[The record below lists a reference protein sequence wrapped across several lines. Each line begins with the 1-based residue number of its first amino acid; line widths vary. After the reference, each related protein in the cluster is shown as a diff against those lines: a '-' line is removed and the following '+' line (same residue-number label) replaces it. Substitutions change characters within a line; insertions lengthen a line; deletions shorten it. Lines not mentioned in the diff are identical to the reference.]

1 MMKTH
6 PVKIWDLP
14 TRIFHW
20 VLVAG
25 IFFMWYSTEI
35 SDSLMDRHAQ
45 VGEFLL
51 ALILFRIIWGFVG
64 SESSRFTSFLKS
76 PKRAVNYAKT
86 IFSRKPSWHAG
97 HNPLGGWMVI
107 ALLLAV
113 LGQAST
119 GLFTSDDIMIEG
131 PLYAIAPSGLVDF
144 MSGIHHW
151 LFNVLIGLIVV
162 HVASILYYR
171 IFKRTNLI
179 SAMVKGDAPWPE
191 NEPLSAALK
200 FRSAWL
206 ALVIFAACYGGVHF
220 GLRALS

>member
-1 MMKTH
+1 MKTH

-25 IFFMWYSTEI
+25 IAFMWFSAEI
-35 SDSLMDRHAQ
+35 SDSLMDRHVQ

-64 SESSRFTSFLKS
+64 SESSRFGVFLKS
-76 PKRAVNYAKT
+76 PGNAIQYAKT

-97 HNPLGGWMVI
+97 HNPLGGWMVV
-107 ALLLAV
+107 ALLLTV
-113 LGQAST
+113 LGQASS
-119 GLFTSDDIMIEG
+119 GLFTSDDIMTEG
-131 PLYAIAPSGLVDF
+131 PLYAWASSDLSDW
-144 MSGIHHW
+144 MSSIHHW
-151 LFNVLIGLIVV
+151 LFDVLIGLIVA
-162 HVASILYYR
+162 HVGAILFYR
-171 IFKRTNLI
+171 IFKRTDLI

-191 NEPLSAALK
+191 DEPVSTELK

-206 ALVIFAACYGGVHF
+206 ALVVFAGCYGGVYY
-220 GLRALS
+220 GLRALV

>member
-14 TRIFHW
+14 TRLFHW

-25 IFFMWYSTEI
+25 IVFMWFSAEI

-51 ALILFRIIWGFVG
+51 ALILFRIIWGLAG
-64 SESSRFTSFLKS
+64 SESARFGMFLTSPS
-76 PKRAVNYAKT
+76 GTIRYAKT
-86 IFSRKPSWHAG
+86 LFSRKPSWHAG
-97 HNPLGGWMVI
+97 HNPLGGWMVV

-113 LGQAST
+113 LVQGLT
-119 GLFTSDDIMIEG
+119 GLFATDDIMTEG
-131 PLYAIAPSGLVDF
+131 PLSKLVSSDTADWLT
-144 MSGIHHW
+144 GIHHSS
-151 LFNVLIGLIVV
+151 FDVLLALIVL
-162 HVASILYYR
+162 HVAAILYYR

-179 SAMVKGDAPWPE
+179 SAMVKGNAPWPE
-191 NEPLSAALK
+191 DQPVSIALK

-206 ALVIFAACYGGVHF
+206 ALVIFAACYGGVYF
-220 GLRALS
+220 GLRAF